1 MADYFLN
8 NLIGGG
14 SCKEQYGG
22 SCHEQHGGAETD
34 EPVTLNS
41 LWPGWGFIILLS
53 LIILAFVLIILVFR
67 KTNSM
72 EEDIKKM
79 TGDVKVSKGMVDK
92 LKDFFTAPPPPR
104 S

>member
-22 SCHEQHGGAETD
+22 SSHEQHGGAS
-34 EPVTLNS
+34 EPVTLDS

-53 LIILAFVLIILVFR
+53 LIIVAFILIILIFR
-67 KTNSM
+67 KTNTM
-72 EEDIKKM
+72 EEAIQKM